1 MSKTK
6 CDSFLLS
13 ACDPG
18 DVRCAEVLPRCV
30 QMWTSEFEK
39 SVKLSQMKLAFCVSD
54 HVAERNKTRNG
65 LGAFRD
71 KIGVNKCSY
80 EILKML
86 TMQLTIPV

>member
-6 CDSFLLS
+6 CDSFLLL
-13 ACDPG
+13 AYDPG
-18 DVRCAEVLPRCV
+18 DVSRGFA
-30 QMWTSEFEK
+30 QMWTSECEK

-71 KIGVNKCSY
+71 TIRVNKCSY

-86 TMQLTIPV
+86 IMQLTIPV